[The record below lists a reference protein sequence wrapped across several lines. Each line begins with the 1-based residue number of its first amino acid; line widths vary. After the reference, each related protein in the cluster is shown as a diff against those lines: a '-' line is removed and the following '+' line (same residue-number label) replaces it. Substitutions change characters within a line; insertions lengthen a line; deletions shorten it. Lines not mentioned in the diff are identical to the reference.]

1 MAEVGNYFR
10 SFFWKKPFC
19 YIQRLK
25 WQKVQPLYIS
35 KVPVIFHLERR
46 INMRR
51 KGLLALAAVLS
62 FSAVQPVFAADWQSG
77 NKLIA
82 HAFGE
87 VDNKIETNSKEAFI
101 NAWENGFRV
110 VEGDFTYTSDGVL
123 VLRHDF
129 EKDGSYARLDI
140 PTTGDVVMDS
150 QTFMNSPII
159 FTQTPL
165 RAVDLI
171 ALMSEYP
178 DMYLVTDTKDT
189 DKATVQKQFGD
200 IVKIA
205 NNLGCPEVLDRIIPQ
220 LYNKGM
226 IDWIREI
233 HPFENW
239 IFTLYLYNNP
249 DYTDIANF
257 CKTKGIQTVTLHI
270 DRATQENVSKLKAQG
285 LYVYAH
291 TTNRYLTMKN
301 LMAVGVDGIYTDR
314 IKPYELPWIGL
325 ENSRKL
331 TEQAYTVGG
340 TETTLQTLDIFGK
353 AYAPLRQMAD
363 LGKKFSA
370 EYDMTAKTLNL
381 TTGRKLTSIGNEL
394 LMDHSGKLVTEKAD
408 FKLLVNNKA
417 TAIQCYLVDGEVYA
431 PVEDILNIV
440 K

>member
-1 MAEVGNYFR
+1 MQG
-10 SFFWKKPFC
+10 K
-19 YIQRLK
+19 RLAA
-25 WQKVQPLYIS
+25 
-35 KVPVIFHLERR
+35 F
-46 INMRR
+46 
-51 KGLLALAAVLS
+51 GLAAVLAVS
-62 FSAVQPVFAADWQSG
+62 VVQPAFAADWQSG

-150 QTFMNSPII
+150 QTYMNSPII
-159 FTQTPL
+159 FEQTPL
-165 RAVDLI
+165 RAVDLLY
-171 ALMSEYP
+171 LMAEYP

-189 DKATVQKQFGD
+189 DKATVQRQFRD
-200 IVKIA
+200 IVNIA
-205 NNLGCPEVLDRIIPQ
+205 KNIGHPEVLNRIIPQ

-249 DYTDIANF
+249 DYNDIANF
-257 CKTKGIQTVTLHI
+257 CKTKGIQTVTLHV
-270 DRATQENVSKLKAQG
+270 DRATKENVSKLKAKG
-285 LYVYAH
+285 LKVYAH

-301 LMAVGVDGIYTDR
+301 LLNAGVDGIYTDR

-325 ENSRKL
+325 ENPRKL
-331 TEQAYTVGG
+331 TEQTV
-340 TETTLQTLDIFGK
+340 TVDKKEVTFTTLDIFGK
-353 AYAPLRQMAD
+353 AYAPLRQLAKT
-363 LGKKFSA
+363 GKGFSA
-370 EYDMTAKTLNL
+370 AFDKEAGTLNL
-381 TTGRKLTSIGNEL
+381 QTSRVFTSLGNEM
-394 LMDHSGKLVTEKAD
+394 LMNDSGRLITEKVD
-408 FKLLVNNKA
+408 FKLLVNGKES
-417 TAIQCYLVDGEVYA
+417 TIQCYFVDGEVFA
-431 PVEDILNIV
+431 PVEAILALV
-440 K
+440 QK

>member
-1 MAEVGNYFR
+1 MKG
-10 SFFWKKPFC
+10 K
-19 YIQRLK
+19 RLTA
-25 WQKVQPLYIS
+25 
-35 KVPVIFHLERR
+35 F
-46 INMRR
+46 
-51 KGLLALAAVLS
+51 ALAAVLAV
-62 FSAVQPVFAADWQSG
+62 SAVQPALAADWQSG
-77 NKLIA
+77 NTLIA

-150 QTFMNSPII
+150 ETYMNTPII

-165 RAVDLI
+165 RAVDLMY
-171 ALMSEYP
+171 LMLEYP

-189 DKATVQKQFGD
+189 DKATVQKQFRD
-200 IVKIA
+200 LVSIA
-205 NNLGCPEVLDRIIPQ
+205 KNMGHPELLERVIPQ

-249 DYTDIANF
+249 DYDDIAAY
-257 CKTKGIQTVTLHI
+257 CVEKGIDTVTLHV
-270 DRATQENVSKLKAQG
+270 DRATKENVGKLKAKG

-301 LMAVGVDGIYTDR
+301 LLAVGVDGIYTDR
-314 IKPYELPWIGL
+314 IKPYELPWIGV
-325 ENSRKL
+325 ENSRK
-331 TEQAYTVGG
+331 TVEQVYTVGDG
-340 TETTLQTLDIFGK
+340 EMTFTTLDIFGK
-353 AYAPLRQMAD
+353 AYAPLRQLAEA
-363 LGKKFSA
+363 GKKFSA
-370 EYDMTAKTLNL
+370 EYNKEANTLNL
-381 TTGRKLTSIGNEL
+381 TTGRKLTAIGNEML
-394 LMDHSGKLVTEKAD
+394 LDDSGKLVTRKAD
-408 FKLLVNNKA
+408 FKLLLHNRE
-417 TAIQCYLVDGEVYA
+417 TGIQCYYVDGEVYA
-431 PVEDILNIV
+431 PVEDILALV
-440 K
+440 KG

>member
-1 MAEVGNYFR
+1 MRG
-10 SFFWKKPFC
+10 K
-19 YIQRLK
+19 RLAAF
-25 WQKVQPLYIS
+25 V
-35 KVPVIFHLERR
+35 
-46 INMRR
+46 
-51 KGLLALAAVLS
+51 LAAVMAV
-62 FSAVQPVFAADWQSG
+62 SAVQPAFAADWQSG
-77 NKLIA
+77 NRLIA

-140 PTTGDVVMDS
+140 PTAGDVVMDS
-150 QTFMNSPII
+150 QTFTDTPII

-165 RAVDLI
+165 RAVDLMY
-171 ALMSEYP
+171 LMAEYP

-189 DKATVQKQFGD
+189 DKVTVQRQFRD
-200 IVKIA
+200 IVNIA
-205 NNLGCPEVLDRIIPQ
+205 KNIGHPEVLDRVIPQ

-249 DYTDIANF
+249 DYADIAAF

-270 DRATQENVSKLKAQG
+270 DRATKENVGKLKAKG
-285 LYVYAH
+285 LKVYAH
-291 TTNRYLTMKN
+291 TTNRYLTMKK
-301 LMAVGVDGIYTDR
+301 MVDIGVDGIYTDR

-331 TEQAYTVGG
+331 TEQTMTVGKG
-340 TETTLQTLDIFGK
+340 EMTFTTLDIFGK
-353 AYAPLRQMAD
+353 AYAPLRQLAKA
-363 LGKKFSA
+363 GKGFSA
-370 EYDMTAKTLNL
+370 TFDKEAGTLNL
-381 TTGRKLTSIGNEL
+381 QKGRTFTSLGNEM
-394 LMDHSGKLVTEKAD
+394 LMNDSGKLITEKVD
-408 FKLLVNNKA
+408 FKLLVNGKESS
-417 TAIQCYLVDGEVYA
+417 IQCYYVDGEVYA
-431 PVEDILNIV
+431 PVEEMLMLTE